1 MFKVLFAVLAT
12 VGSFAQ
18 ASEIEITKDIEA
30 LYAVQD
36 PVITTAPFVCPKG
49 MMCTK
54 EVKTTVKLSY
64 TLNGCLDTLAPVAY
78 RVLDGEQAV
87 FVAAYGLKNKGSK
100 NVKCFRAPVGTV
112 EFTMLGAL
120 NAADIQVLALD
131 KFAPAETN

>member
-1 MFKVLFAVLAT
+1 MLKVLFAVFAT

-18 ASEIEITKDIEA
+18 ASEINITQDIEA

-36 PVITTAPFVCPKG
+36 PVITTAPFVCPSGK
-49 MMCTK
+49 MCTK

-64 TLNGCLDTLAPVAY
+64 TLSGCLDTLAPVAY

-87 FVAAYGLKNKGSK
+87 FVAAYGLRNKGSK

-112 EFTMLGAL
+112 EFTMLGSVSP
-120 NAADIQVLALD
+120 ADIQVLPLD